1 MQCEWFALMWR
12 GGSVIVPL
20 KSNTMLLRGSLKFEV
35 AGHRPTEKHQA
46 PESFVGEP
54 PNPLEGFSESVECK
68 ASIKLLNEEEIKANS
83 GL

>member
-1 MQCEWFALMWR
+1 MVALMWR

-46 PESFVGEP
+46 PESFVRTTKSPRRLRRVCGVQ
-54 PNPLEGFSESVECK
+54 GK
-68 ASIKLLNEEEIKANS
+68 Y
-83 GL
+83 